1 VSGTSTGNCLKGQ
14 HQMIIV
20 HSAMHSGRIFF
31 WGEIAE
37 LTKAVQKRKSSKM
50 GPQKEKAERYYYGAD
65 MQDLVAVLTQAVPN
79 IGPEKKHFHDLAVW
93 LPTRAGQAI
102 PSSPLIA
109 EQSPGRG
116 KIKLRSWIITTYRME
131 WSEAVDL
138 LCTCSGKKVLAPG
151 VVIGDDLRFWS
162 EAIRFAG
169 SLVARQQYLPSV
181 QTGEDDFRAVWQPV
195 YLGDD
200 TEGLMQLAQRMPP
213 SARALC
219 EIASNEPP
227 FTPAVDALRRF
238 VGGSLDCLVRH
249 SSWDER
255 SLSKRGNQANFESI
269 HDAWLYALRSRD
281 NRIPGPKKEL
291 ALLAEQ
297 LREWSRPIAVT
308 ASSPFRLCFRLEEP
322 SSPETPKKGR
332 AKPASETWY
341 VRYLL
346 QPRDDLS
353 LLIPMEAAWKQDTA
367 KSSPLKQTGHRVT
380 EYLLTSLGQASA
392 VCPGVASSLKT
403 SQPGGYS
410 LDAQGAHEFLKEKAL
425 QLQQS
430 GFGVMLPAWW
440 TGKGTKLRLSVS
452 ANVKSP
458 KMKATSGLS
467 LGEIVQF
474 DWEVSVGDEKMTL
487 KELEAL
493 ARLKAPLVRIRGQ

>member
-1 VSGTSTGNCLKGQ
+1 
-14 HQMIIV
+14 
-20 HSAMHSGRIFF
+20 
-31 WGEIAE
+31 
-37 LTKAVQKRKSSKM
+37 
-50 GPQKEKAERYYYGAD
+50 
-65 MQDLVAVLTQAVPN
+65 
-79 IGPEKKHFHDLAVW
+79 
-93 LPTRAGQAI
+93 
-102 PSSPLIA
+102 
-109 EQSPGRG
+109 
-116 KIKLRSWIITTYRME
+116 
-131 WSEAVDL
+131 
-138 LCTCSGKKVLAPG
+138 
-151 VVIGDDLRFWS
+151 
-162 EAIRFAG
+162 
-169 SLVARQQYLPSV
+169 
-181 QTGEDDFRAVWQPV
+181 
-195 YLGDD
+195 
-200 TEGLMQLAQRMPP
+200 
-213 SARALC
+213 
-219 EIASNEPP
+219 
-227 FTPAVDALRRF
+227 
-238 VGGSLDCLVRH
+238 
-249 SSWDER
+249 
-255 SLSKRGNQANFESI
+255 
-269 HDAWLYALRSRD
+269 
-281 NRIPGPKKEL
+281 
-291 ALLAEQ
+291 
-297 LREWSRPIAVT
+297 
-308 ASSPFRLCFRLEEP
+308 EP

-493 ARLKAPLVRIRGQ
+493 ARLKAPLVRIRAQWVEIGPEQIQAAADLWSKKASEGASAKNIVQMALGVKEAPHGL